1 MNATNRKRVKQTV
14 ANELSH
20 HGVKGQKWG
29 VRRYQNKDG
38 SLTYAGKQ
46 RALKTQ
52 YRYDEF
58 AKDTKNKKYYKS
70 DGSMTL
76 KGRKKALKYKEEY
89 SRITGGKQLR
99 KFSDNPTNQ
108 RKKTS
113 GSKSMSNMSNEE
125 IAAKIERL
133 RLEQTLASL
142 TPDTRSKGQKFLS
155 SVGDLALDTAKKKGT
170 QLVSDYVDKQL
181 RDKLGLNKSDTSDKL
196 KKMAQDYEN
205 RQKVDKGQQYFHE
218 GPYADKK
225 SKKSDTGST
234 QKSSDNTKSQSKSDD
249 SPLTGT
255 VEGTGKSHFNP
266 NRDKDTRYY
275 EANYRDIDPDTV
287 SRGASYV
294 SQFLLED
301 KKR

>member
-1 MNATNRKRVKQTV
+1 ME
-14 ANELSH
+14 NELAH

-38 SLTYAGKQ
+38 SLTYAGKK

-52 YRYDEF
+52 YGYDEF
-58 AKDTKNKKYYKS
+58 TKDTSNKKYYKQ

-108 RKKTS
+108 SKKTS
-113 GSKSMSNMSNEE
+113 GSKYLSNMSNEE

-133 RLEQTLASL
+133 RLEQMLASL

-155 SVGDLALDTAKKKGT
+155 SVGNIALDTAKKKGT

-181 RDKLGLNKSDTSDKL
+181 RDKLGLNNGNTSDKL

-205 RQKVDKGQQYFHE
+205 RQKVDKGQQYFKE
-218 GPYADKK
+218 GPYAESKTKK
-225 SKKSDTGST
+225 SNTGST
-234 QKSSDNTKSQSKSDD
+234 RNDSSTNTKTDNGPWS
-249 SPLTGT
+249 GT
-255 VEGTGKSHFNP
+255 VEGSGKSHYNP
-266 NRDKDTRYY
+266 NRDFDTRYY
-275 EANYRDIDPDTV
+275 EADYRDIGRDTTQ
-287 SRGASYV
+287 RGSDYI

-301 KKR
+301 KKRKR

>member
-1 MNATNRKRVKQTV
+1 M

-52 YRYDEF
+52 YSYDEF
-58 AKDTKNKKYYKS
+58 TKDTKNKKYYKP

-108 RKKTS
+108 SKKTS
-113 GSKSMSNMSNEE
+113 GSKSIANMSNEE

-170 QLVSDYVDKQL
+170 QLVSDYIDKQL
-181 RDKLGLNKSDTSDKL
+181 RDKLGLNKSDGLDAL
-196 KKMAQDYEN
+196 KKKAQEYEYRN
-205 RQKVDKGQQYFHE
+205 KIDDGEKRWGE
-218 GPYADKK
+218 GKYAN
-225 SKKSDTGST
+225 SKKSDTTSK
-234 QKSSDNTKSQSKSDD
+234 QKKSDSAAKSQSKSDD

-275 EANYRDIDPDTV
+275 EADYRDIDPDTV
-287 SRGASYV
+287 NRGASYV

>member
-1 MNATNRKRVKQTV
+1 M
-14 ANELSH
+14 
-20 HGVKGQKWG
+20 KWG

-38 SLTYAGKQ
+38 SLTYAGKK

-52 YRYDEF
+52 YGYDEF
-58 AKDTKNKKYYKS
+58 TKDTKNKKYYKS

-99 KFSDNPTNQ
+99 KFSDNPTNNG
-108 RKKTS
+108 KKAS
-113 GSKSMSNMSNEE
+113 GSKSMTNMSNEE

-133 RLEQTLASL
+133 QLEQKLASL
-142 TPDTRSKGQKFLS
+142 MPDTRSKGQKYIA
-155 SVGDLALDTAKKKGT
+155 SVGEMLLDGAKEKGT
-170 QLVSDYVDKQL
+170 KLLLEYGEKQIK
-181 RDKLGLNKSDTSDKL
+181 DKLGLSDKKDSYSERL
-196 KKMAQDYEN
+196 KKMAQDYTNRKIIDEN
-205 RQKVDKGQQYFHE
+205 QKRFKE
-218 GPYADKK
+218 GPYAERK
-225 SKKSDTGST
+225 SKKSDAGST
-234 QKSSDNTKSQSKSDD
+234 QKNSGTSQNKSDD
-249 SPLTGT
+249 SPWSGT
-255 VEGTGKSHFNP
+255 VEGAGKSTYNP
-266 NRDKDTRYY
+266 DRDRDAPYY

>member
-1 MNATNRKRVKQTV
+1 M
-14 ANELSH
+14 
-20 HGVKGQKWG
+20 KWG

-38 SLTYAGKQ
+38 SLTYAGKK

-52 YRYDEF
+52 YGYDEF
-58 AKDTKNKKYYKS
+58 TKDTKNKKYYKS

-99 KFSDNPTNQ
+99 KFSDNPTNNG
-108 RKKTS
+108 KKAS
-113 GSKSMSNMSNEE
+113 GSKSMTNMSNEE

-133 RLEQTLASL
+133 QLEQKLASL
-142 TPDTRSKGQKFLS
+142 MPDTRSKGQKYIA
-155 SVGDLALDTAKKKGT
+155 SVGEMLLDGAKEKGT
-170 QLVSDYVDKQL
+170 KLLLEYGEKQIK
-181 RDKLGLNKSDTSDKL
+181 DKLGLSDKKDSYSERL
-196 KKMAQDYEN
+196 KKMAQDYTNRKIIDEN
-205 RQKVDKGQQYFHE
+205 QKRFKE
-218 GPYADKK
+218 GPYAERK
-225 SKKSDTGST
+225 SKKSDAGST
-234 QKSSDNTKSQSKSDD
+234 QKNSGTSQNKSDD
-249 SPLTGT
+249 SPWSGT
-255 VEGTGKSHFNP
+255 VEGSGKSTYNP
-266 NRDKDTRYY
+266 DRDRDAPYY